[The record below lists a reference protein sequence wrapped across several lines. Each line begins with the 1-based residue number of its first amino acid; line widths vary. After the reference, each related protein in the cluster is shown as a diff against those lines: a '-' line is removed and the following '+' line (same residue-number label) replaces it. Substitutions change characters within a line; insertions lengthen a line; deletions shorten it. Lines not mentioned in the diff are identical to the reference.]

1 MTPIAI
7 SSADSN
13 DTELVEQS
21 LAGDRQAFGQI
32 VARYQSLVCALA
44 YSATGSRSH
53 SEDLAQD
60 TFLAAWLNL
69 RDLHEPSRLCSW
81 LCGIARNVIHGDLRR
96 LGRQPA
102 HEAATL
108 DTALELPS
116 AEPLPTAQAVSNEEM
131 AILWSEIG
139 RLPEIYREPLILF
152 YRDHKSVGHVAEAHA
167 QPTCDRDRTGSA
179 VHGRFPAGARSRS
192 RGWPSPRC

>member
-1 MTPIAI
+1 MEAERKALKDGFSKLNEVCLFLSFGQMVVLRRRSTNALRSPHPIPCQVQADSDHLYGDGMTPIAI

-69 RDLHEPSRLCSW
+69 RDLH
-81 LCGIARNVIHGDLRR
+81 
-96 LGRQPA
+96 
-102 HEAATL
+102 
-108 DTALELPS
+108 
-116 AEPLPTAQAVSNEEM
+116 
-131 AILWSEIG
+131 
-139 RLPEIYREPLILF
+139 
-152 YRDHKSVGHVAEAHA
+152 
-167 QPTCDRDRTGSA
+167 
-179 VHGRFPAGARSRS
+179 
-192 RGWPSPRC
+192 